1 MPSSLFAA
9 ATIYGLFSLVGQQN
23 VRIPTSVEWKDV
35 VLDTP
40 DLENLNS
47 DVNHSTSHFIIGN
60 RFSMGSASI
69 SLRNVFYELN
79 SIQKLFRAL
88 ATQWG
93 VSAVRVSGRLYRL
106 HTDRSVQDMEKVVS
120 QWIALCHS
128 S

>member
-9 ATIYGLFSLVGQQN
+9 ATIYGLFSFVGQQN
-23 VRIPTSVEWKDV
+23 VRIPSSVEWQDV

-40 DLENLNS
+40 DLENLNN
-47 DVNHSTSHFIIGN
+47 DVNHHTSHYIIGN
-60 RFSMGSASI
+60 RFSQGPASI

-93 VSAVRVSGRLYRL
+93 VSAVSLSVVIVRSQ
-106 HTDRSVQDMEKVVS
+106 TDRFVPVGRIWRRLSAS
-120 QWIALCHS
+120 G
-128 S
+128 

>member
-23 VRIPTSVEWKDV
+23 VRLPKSVEWQDV

-40 DLENLNS
+40 DLQNLTS
-47 DVNHSTSHFIIGN
+47 DTNHSTSHFIVDN
-60 RFSMGSASI
+60 RFSAGPASI
-69 SLRNVFYELN
+69 SSRNVFYELN

-93 VSAVRVSGRLYRL
+93 VSAVRLAA
-106 HTDRSVQDMEKVVS
+106 DFQDYNN
-120 QWIALCHS
+120 
-128 S
+128 